1 MLPFMKFVI
10 ATLTA
15 QKTNGIPR
23 VVFIS
28 VKKFQ
33 LHRMLIATSYTIFSC
48 KFEDS
53 VDLLLPDHASRF

>member
-1 MLPFMKFVI
+1 MKFVVI
-10 ATLTA
+10 ATLAA
-15 QKTNGIPR
+15 QKTNGIQR

-28 VKKFQ
+28 VIKFQ

-53 VDLLLPDHASRF
+53 IDLLLPDQASGF